1 MNKKYIKSLL
11 YPIALVFSLIIAGCA
26 DELFDESNGQQGK
39 AASNSQAIL
48 TNSRL
53 PASMTTASVMAT
65 IWASIS

>member
-26 DELFDESNGQQGK
+26 DELFAK
-39 AASNSQAIL
+39 ATDNRAKTASNSQAIL